1 MVSQEAE
8 KKIVEL
14 QTLEQNLQLF
24 ALQKQKFQ
32 TSLNEIE
39 NALED
44 LKTAKGE
51 TFKIIGNVM
60 VAVNRDQ
67 LVKELNEKKSVLE
80 LRIKN
85 IENQEEKFKEKAEKL
100 QSEVMEKLK
109 NEKK

>member
-1 MVSQEAE
+1 MVSKETE

-24 ALQKQKFQ
+24 TLQKQKFQ

-39 NALED
+39 NALDD

-60 VAVNRDQ
+60 VAVDKDQ
-67 LVKELNEKKSVLE
+67 LIKELNEKKNVLE

-85 IENQEEKFKEKAEKL
+85 IENQEEKLKEKAAKL
-100 QSEVMEKLK
+100 QSEVVEKLK

>member
-85 IENQEEKFKEKAEKL
+85 IENQEEKFKEKAAKL

>member
-1 MVSQEAE
+1 MVSEEAE

-60 VAVNRDQ
+60 VAVDKDQ

-85 IENQEEKFKEKAEKL
+85 IENQEEKLKEKAAKL